1 VICFILCRGRTP
13 CGPRLCQRDEGPHG
27 VCGPYEIQNLRL
39 MPSFIIA
46 IDGPAAAGK
55 GTLARRL
62 AQHFGLAFLDTGR
75 LYRAVGFKLLLNNLD
90 PRDPAAAEQAARA
103 LRPDDLDQPGLRDEA
118 VSEAASLV
126 AAQPA
131 VRAALLDFQRAFA
144 HDPPGGAKGAVLD
157 GRDIGTVIC
166 PDAQAKLYVHAR
178 VEIRAQRRLKELQES
193 GHEAIYSRVLQDMKD
208 RDDRD
213 RSRGIAALKP
223 AEDAFDLDTSD
234 LDADRVF
241 ERALSF
247 INSRSPAGA

>member
-1 VICFILCRGRTP
+1 MT
-13 CGPRLCQRDEGPHG
+13 
-27 VCGPYEIQNLRL
+27 
-39 MPSFIIA
+39 SFIIA

-62 AQHFGLAFLDTGR
+62 ADHFRLAFLDTGK

-90 PRDPAAAEQAARA
+90 PRDIAAAEQAARR
-103 LRPDDLDQPGLRDEA
+103 LRPDDLDQPGLRDESVA
-118 VSEAASLV
+118 EAASLV
-126 AAQPA
+126 AAQA
-131 VRAALLDFQRAFA
+131 GVRAALLDFQRAFA
-144 HDPPGGAKGAVLD
+144 RTPPGGATGAVLD

-178 VEIRAQRRLKELQES
+178 VEVRAQRRLKELQDR
-193 GHEAIYSRVLQDMKD
+193 GQEAIYSRVLQDMKE

-223 AEDAFDLDTSD
+223 ADDAFDLDTSD

-247 INSRSPAGA
+247 INSRNRGGA